1 MNRRA
6 SASRKMITVALA
18 LANLCVL
25 TLYVG
30 GWSHSAPRTPAGQG
44 SGRAVLR
51 ERPAP
56 DEPVELGEVKLKG
69 KPVKFDDRVE
79 GDDDWL
85 REVTIKVRNKSKKAI
100 TYLRLDLTFPET
112 ASTGGA
118 LFHQIFDGRRSDV
131 PFLQNNPPLL
141 LMPNQSTEISLAA
154 EFDKLKRL
162 IEPRHA
168 PVGSINE
175 VNVRLGEVM
184 FEDGTLY
191 SGGAIFKRNPDQ
203 SGPRKWLR
211 VEEQGTN

>member
-1 MNRRA
+1 MNNPAPALHNR
-6 SASRKMITVALA
+6 ITVVLV

-30 GWSHSAPRTPAGQG
+30 GWSPATPRTPARQA

-56 DEPVELGEVKLKG
+56 AEPVELGDVKIKDKPVKFGDRFEGDDSWLKEVKLK
-69 KPVKFDDRVE
+69 VKN
-79 GDDDWL
+79 
-85 REVTIKVRNKSKKAI
+85 TSKKPI

-112 ASTGGA
+112 ASTGSV
-118 LFHQIFDGRRSDV
+118 LFHQIFVGRRPDV
-131 PFLQNNPPLL
+131 PTLQGNLPLL
-141 LMPNQSTEISLAA
+141 LMPNHSTEVSLAA
-154 EFDKLKRL
+154 EFDELKKL
-162 IEPRHA
+162 IELRHS
-168 PVGSINE
+168 PVGYVNE

-203 SGPRKWLR
+203 SSPRKWVL
-211 VEEQGTN
+211 VKDQGTN

>member
-1 MNRRA
+1 MNKRA
-6 SASRKMITVALA
+6 PASRKLITVALA

-25 TLYVG
+25 TLYVT
-30 GWSHSAPRTPAGQG
+30 GWSHSAPRTAARQA

-56 DEPVELGEVKLKG
+56 DEPVELGDVKIKG
-69 KPVKFDDRVE
+69 KPVKFADRVE
-79 GDDDWL
+79 GDDAWL
-85 REVTIKVRNKSKKAI
+85 REVTLKVRNTSKKAI

-112 ASTGGA
+112 AATGGV
-118 LFHQIFDGRRSDV
+118 LFHQVFGGRRSDV
-131 PFLQNNPPLL
+131 PMLEGNPPLL
-141 LMPNQSTEISLAA
+141 LMPNQSTEVSLAA

-162 IEPRHA
+162 IEPRHST
-168 PVGSINE
+168 VGAINE